1 MSLAVSYTTHTVEI
15 TASGL
20 AVAAIGNSVEVSAY
34 NHVVQVSPLVYQVSV
49 AQAGVPGPTGP
60 GVPLGGTT
68 GQVMVKL
75 SDADLDTGWGSVG
88 GGDMLKSTYDT
99 DGDGKVNAAVSADA
113 VPWSGV
119 TGKPSTY
126 APSAH
131 KTSHATGGTD
141 VITPA
146 DIGAA
151 TASHNHDGV
160 YSSVGHNHDL
170 AYSPLGHD
178 HSGVYAP
185 ASHTH
190 SEYSLTTHD
199 HAGVYSPVTH
209 DHDLDYADI
218 SHTHDGVYSPVG
230 HDHSGVYAPATHSHD
245 DLYYTESEVDARF
258 NTSTGHDHDGT
269 DSKKIEW
276 ANINDKPSTYAP
288 STHGN
293 AAHSETYITASGV
306 TYENLNANGDVGTGA
321 SQVAAGNHGHAIS
334 DVTNLQ
340 TTLDGKAA
348 TTHNHDTAYSPLGH
362 DHSGVYAPA
371 SHTHSEYSL
380 TTHNH
385 DGVYSPVGHDH
396 SGVYAPASHNHAIS
410 DVTNLQTALDG
421 KASTTH
427 NHDSAYAAAS
437 HNHDTVY
444 LSKTNTTEY
453 TPTANYHP
461 TTKKYVDD
469 LVSSSGGGDMLK
481 SVYDL
486 DNDGKVDAA
495 EAADSVPWS
504 GVTDKPSTYTP
515 SAHKTSHATG
525 GTDALS
531 PADIGAA
538 TASHDH
544 SGVYS
549 PVGHDHSGVYA
560 PVSHS
565 HAISDV
571 TNLQTTLDGK
581 ASTTH
586 NHDSAYASITHTHTS
601 LGSLQLTSQAYY
613 DEEVNV
619 TGTTFDLSAGNH
631 QKKTMSANITV
642 SITVPSGPAAG
653 FIRIIGHATNTY
665 TIGWPSSSPKVVWLT
680 TAMTSITAGK
690 STIIAWKYDGT
701 NLWLSCPGLVTT
713 P

>member
-1 MSLAVSYTTHTVEI
+1 MSLTVSYTTHTVEI

-170 AYSPLGHD
+170 
-178 HSGVYAP
+178 
-185 ASHTH
+185 
-190 SEYSLTTHD
+190 
-199 HAGVYSPVTH
+199 
-209 DHDLDYADI
+209 
-218 SHTHDGVYSPVG
+218 
-230 HDHSGVYAPATHSHD
+230 
-245 DLYYTESEVDARF
+245 
-258 NTSTGHDHDGT
+258 
-269 DSKKIEW
+269 
-276 ANINDKPSTYAP
+276 
-288 STHGN
+288 
-293 AAHSETYITASGV
+293 
-306 TYENLNANGDVGTGA
+306 
-321 SQVAAGNHGHAIS
+321 
-334 DVTNLQ
+334 
-340 TTLDGKAA
+340 
-348 TTHNHDTAYSPLGH
+348 AYSPLGH

-619 TGTTFDLSAGNH
+619 TGTTFNLSAGNH

-653 FIRIIGHATNTY
+653 FIHIIGHATNTY

-680 TAMTSITAGK
+680 TAITSITAGK
-690 STIIAWKYDGT
+690 STLIAWKYDGT

>member
-88 GGDMLKSTYDT
+88 VGDMMKSTYDT

-119 TGKPSTY
+119 TGKPSAYT
-126 APSAH
+126 PSAH

-141 VITPA
+141 ALSPA

-151 TASHNHDGV
+151 TAGHDHSGV
-160 YSSVGHNHDL
+160 YSPLGHDHSGVYAPAVHNHDL

-178 HSGVYAP
+178 HSGVY
-185 ASHTH
+185 
-190 SEYSLTTHD
+190 
-199 HAGVYSPVTH
+199 
-209 DHDLDYADI
+209 
-218 SHTHDGVYSPVG
+218 SPVG
-230 HDHSGVYAPATHSHD
+230 HNHTGVYAPASHS
-245 DLYYTESEVDARF
+245 
-258 NTSTGHDHDGT
+258 
-269 DSKKIEW
+269 
-276 ANINDKPSTYAP
+276 
-288 STHGN
+288 
-293 AAHSETYITASGV
+293 
-306 TYENLNANGDVGTGA
+306 
-321 SQVAAGNHGHAIS
+321 HAIS

-380 TTHNH
+380 TTHDHSGTYAPASHTHSEYSLTTH
-385 DGVYSPVGHDH
+385 DHSGVYSPVGHDH
-396 SGVYAPASHNHAIS
+396 SGVYAPASHSHAIS

-538 TASHDH
+538 TASHNHD
-544 SGVYS
+544 GVYATA
-549 PVGHDHSGVYA
+549 GHDHSGVYA
-560 PVSHS
+560 PATHS
-565 HAISDV
+565 HNDLYYTETEINALFNTSTGHDHDGTDSKKITWTNIDSKPSTYAPSSHDNTAHSATYITAAGVTYENLSANGDV
-571 TNLQTTLDGK
+571 GT
-581 ASTTH
+581 
-586 NHDSAYASITHTHTS
+586 
-601 LGSLQLTSQAYY
+601 GSSQVA
-613 DEEVNV
+613 
-619 TGTTFDLSAGNH
+619 AGNH
-631 QKKTMSANITV
+631 
-642 SITVPSGPAAG
+642 
-653 FIRIIGHATNTY
+653 GHALT
-665 TIGWPSSSPKVVWLT
+665 SLSDVSVSSPTDGQVLTWDTGTSRWVAETPAGSVDQGEVVKL
-680 TAMTSITAGK
+680 
-690 STIIAWKYDGT
+690 AWFW
-701 NLWLSCPGLVTT
+701 N
-713 P
+713 

>member
-88 GGDMLKSTYDT
+88 VGDMMKSTYDT
-99 DGDGKVNAAVSADA
+99 DGDGKVDAAEVADS

-119 TGKPSTY
+119 TDKPSTY
-126 APSAH
+126 TPSAH

-141 VITPA
+141 ALSPA

-160 YSSVGHNHDL
+160 YSPVGHNHDL

-178 HSGVYAP
+178 HTGVYSPIGHDHSGVYAP
-185 ASHTH
+185 ASHAHVIGDVTSLQDTLDGKASTTHNHDTAYSPLGHDHSGVYAPLSHTH

-230 HDHSGVYAPATHSHD
+230 HDHSGVYAPLSHS
-245 DLYYTESEVDARF
+245 
-258 NTSTGHDHDGT
+258 
-269 DSKKIEW
+269 
-276 ANINDKPSTYAP
+276 
-288 STHGN
+288 
-293 AAHSETYITASGV
+293 
-306 TYENLNANGDVGTGA
+306 
-321 SQVAAGNHGHAIS
+321 HAIS
-334 DVTNLQ
+334 DVTSLQ
-340 TTLDGKAA
+340 
-348 TTHNHDTAYSPLGH
+348 DT
-362 DHSGVYAPA
+362 
-371 SHTHSEYSL
+371 
-380 TTHNH
+380 
-385 DGVYSPVGHDH
+385 
-396 SGVYAPASHNHAIS
+396 
-410 DVTNLQTALDG
+410 LDG

-427 NHDSAYAAAS
+427 NHDSVYAAIGHNHDGTYAAAS

-453 TPTANYHP
+453 TPTASYHP
-461 TTKKYVDD
+461 ATKKYVDD
-469 LVSSSGGGDMLK
+469 LVSGSGGGDMLK

-504 GVTDKPSTYTP
+504 GVTDKPTIPANLDDLADVNASSPSDGQVLTWDTGTSKWVPETP
-515 SAHKTSHATG
+515 SGAVGDELTLGNYKLSFNETEDSLDVLYI
-525 GTDALS
+525 GT
-531 PADIGAA
+531 
-538 TASHDH
+538 
-544 SGVYS
+544 
-549 PVGHDHSGVYA
+549 
-560 PVSHS
+560 
-565 HAISDV
+565 
-571 TNLQTTLDGK
+571 
-581 ASTTH
+581 
-586 NHDSAYASITHTHTS
+586 
-601 LGSLQLTSQAYY
+601 
-613 DEEVNV
+613 
-619 TGTTFDLSAGNH
+619 
-631 QKKTMSANITV
+631 
-642 SITVPSGPAAG
+642 
-653 FIRIIGHATNTY
+653 
-665 TIGWPSSSPKVVWLT
+665 
-680 TAMTSITAGK
+680 
-690 STIIAWKYDGT
+690 
-701 NLWLSCPGLVTT
+701 
-713 P
+713 